1 MELDIPFV
9 GASSLTTYPIPLMHH
24 HLQLLGHGS
33 PFAVIPDEIK
43 AKVAAYGKGMM
54 SSWTPQ
60 QVVLD
65 HPALGCFVTHGGH
78 NSVTEAIISE
88 IPL

>member
-1 MELDIPFV
+1 MELDVPFV

-54 SSWTPQ
+54 SSRTYA
-60 QVVLD
+60 
-65 HPALGCFVTHGGH
+65 HIT
-78 NSVTEAIISE
+78 AIVKIWWDPVAE
-88 IPL
+88 EDR